1 MSQSTGASNG
11 AGFPS
16 GTDVNVNL
24 VNIQRTLAALNNT
37 LANLTATNTLPN
49 YTFATLPATAAT
61 GSMAFVTNG
70 RKPGEGGGAGTGIT
84 VFFNTP
90 TLSWFTTLGVGV
102 TA

>member
-1 MSQSTGASNG
+1 MSQSTGVSNG

-24 VNIQRTLAALNNT
+24 VSIIRALAALNST
-37 LANLTATNTLPN
+37 IAKISATNTPPN
-49 YTFATLPATAAT
+49 YTFATLPATAST

-70 RKPGEGGGAGTGIT
+70 RKPGEGAGAGTGMP